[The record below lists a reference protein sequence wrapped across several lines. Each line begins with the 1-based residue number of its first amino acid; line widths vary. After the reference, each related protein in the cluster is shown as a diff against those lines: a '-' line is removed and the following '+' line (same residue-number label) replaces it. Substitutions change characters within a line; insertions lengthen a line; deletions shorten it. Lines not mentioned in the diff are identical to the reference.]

1 MNGLELPT
9 VLNVDDSEA
18 RRYAKSRILKRGG
31 YQVIESETG
40 AEALR
45 GVSRS
50 SNRVLYCSMSSCPI
64 PAALQS
70 AKQLRQTRQP
80 RTLWF
85 CKFRLCTLA
94 RRIALLA
101 WSAALTRI

>member
-9 VLNVDDSEA
+9 VLNVDDDEA
-18 RRYAKSRILKRGG
+18 RRYVKSRILKRGG
-31 YQVIESETG
+31 YRCSSRRPAPRHYG
-40 AEALR
+40 LSR
-45 GVSRS
+45 GF
-50 SNRVLYCSMSSCPI
+50 NRVLYCSMSSCLI

-70 AKQLRQTRQP
+70 AKRLKQTRQP

-85 CKFRLCTLA
+85 CKFRLCTFA
-94 RRIALLA
+94 RRIGLLA